1 MSSEHPITLQHKIT
15 FILLGI
21 ASLIGWNAILTALS
35 FFSTY
40 YPKDEYGGDVS
51 FLFPIPL
58 FFGNFIWGLLV
69 PKLGEFISLTKRISL
84 CLAAICVFMICL
96 PLITIGLQNKAGF
109 ALCLICTFIIGSFNS
124 IAQNSCIGLA
134 SQVDGSLT
142 GLYWVSTG
150 ISGLTM
156 NAANAITLASFGD
169 SDDGLKIGTIIYFAI
184 AVIITLLAIWSQIA
198 FVKSDYYLDIK
209 KQHEESGQDNEEDNT
224 VSAISGEEETPL
236 VGKKKSIGEQLKAYG
251 NKILS
256 GIKLARFVPFFIYL
270 IYVQTFMLFPGVSV
284 FSKPSY
290 TYLPG
295 SWPTLVMLT
304 TYNVGDII
312 GKYICNFK
320 FYNIPILYG
329 VVISRF
335 VFFVTFLMTMHQ
347 PDNSFFS
354 NDAFAY
360 VNMLLF
366 AITNGFCTG
375 GLMFLGPTRG
385 NNKKQAELI
394 AFINSFSL
402 TFGIACGSF
411 LAPTLSG

>member
-1 MSSEHPITLQHKIT
+1 MSSEYPITFQHKIT

-21 ASLIGWNAILTALS
+21 ASLIGWNAILTALN

-40 YPKDEYGGDVS
+40 YPKDDYGDVS

-58 FFGNFIWGLLV
+58 FFGNFVWGLLV
-69 PKLGEFISLTKRISL
+69 PKLGEFISLTKRISF
-84 CLAAICVFMICL
+84 CLAAICIFMILL

-109 ALCLICTFIIGSFNS
+109 ALCLVTTFIIGSFNS
-124 IAQNSCIGLA
+124 VAQNSCIGLA

-156 NAANAITLASFGD
+156 NAASAIMLASFGD
-169 SDDGLKIGTIIYFAI
+169 SDDGQKIGTIIYFAI
-184 AVIITLLAIWSQIA
+184 AVVLTLLAIWSQIV
-198 FVKSDYYLDIK
+198 FVKSDYYLHIK
-209 KQHEESGQDNEEDNT
+209 KQHEESGQDVEENNT
-224 VSAISGEEETPL
+224 VSAISGEEDVPL
-236 VGKKKSIGEQLKAYG
+236 VGQKKSVGEQLKAYG
-251 NKILS
+251 NKLLS
-256 GIKLARFVPFFIYL
+256 GIKLARFVPFFIFM
-270 IYVQTFMLFPGVSV
+270 IYIQTFMLFPGVSV

-290 TYLPG
+290 TYLP
-295 SWPTLVMLT
+295 SKWSFLLMLT
-304 TYNVGDII
+304 TYNIGDII
-312 GKYICNFK
+312 GKYLCNFK

-329 VVISRF
+329 VVTSRF
-335 VFFVTFLMTMHQ
+335 VYFFTFLMTMHS
-347 PDNSFFS
+347 PDNAFFS

-360 VNMLLF
+360 INMLLF
-366 AITNGFCTG
+366 ATTNGFCTG

-385 NNKKQAELI
+385 NNKKQSELI